1 MLTALL
7 LCSAAATTSTTAAPP
22 AAASEPTPPSF
33 VGRWV
38 GATQSLPDSKLPQ
51 NPLLGN
57 GHLGVLLD
65 SRVASPQSGRTVF
78 ILHNDTRCGSKNG
91 WPLIGHNLSLR
102 QCEANCTASPR
113 CGAFSYCDAAAGATG
128 CAVPTVEMIS
138 RCFQF
143 PDMSQCDHSAS
154 EVGWTSGLRQAG
166 PLPSTSGVASNV
178 TLDLWFGSNS
188 MWAVNTCPGPSKR
201 PHNTNRSAPFDP
213 RWAPPFAPA
222 CARRIALGGL
232 SFELPARGCVGLTM
246 EQHIGQPRL
255 RAAVSSELGSFT
267 LVAYLH
273 PVENMLVVNITASS
287 VLVVN
292 VSTWAL
298 NSNSSPSHAAVH
310 GGSVGTVTRQA
321 VDHAV
326 FVRHNDTGMKS
337 APRPKPDKQ
346 IVASLASAS
355 AAIDSWMPSSTPDG
369 FVEGR
374 QFQSRTTVASTVLL
388 TPGEVVS
395 VFTVVVDNSLSG
407 PDTSAAAA
415 VTKRAAVRA
424 AAAVEMGTT
433 ATAVRDAVDAWW
445 LEFWEQ
451 SSIRLPA
458 RPAIERFWCVTHPS
472 AILY

>member
-1 MLTALL
+1 
-7 LCSAAATTSTTAAPP
+7 
-22 AAASEPTPPSF
+22 
-33 VGRWV
+33 
-38 GATQSLPDSKLPQ
+38 
-51 NPLLGN
+51 
-57 GHLGVLLD
+57 
-65 SRVASPQSGRTVF
+65 
-78 ILHNDTRCGSKNG
+78 
-91 WPLIGHNLSLR
+91 
-102 QCEANCTASPR
+102 
-113 CGAFSYCDAAAGATG
+113 
-128 CAVPTVEMIS
+128 
-138 RCFQF
+138 
-143 PDMSQCDHSAS
+143 
-154 EVGWTSGLRQAG
+154 
-166 PLPSTSGVASNV
+166 
-178 TLDLWFGSNS
+178 
-188 MWAVNTCPGPSKR
+188 
-201 PHNTNRSAPFDP
+201 
-213 RWAPPFAPA
+213 
-222 CARRIALGGL
+222 
-232 SFELPARGCVGLTM
+232 M

-287 VLVVN
+287 ALVVN

-326 FVRHNDTGMKS
+326 FVRHNDTGMKSAGS

-433 ATAVRDAVDAWW
+433 ATVVRDAVDAWW

-472 AILY
+472 AIFY